1 MKRYFLLAGAF
12 LALMGLQDLV
22 SESLTLE
29 QMLPEEDTL
38 ENWNLEF
45 GIEHYTP
52 DNLYEYINGE
62 AELYND
68 YGFVEMITAYYTQS
82 DGGDAAIAV
91 DIYDMGSPLS
101 AFGIYSSYR
110 RPGLE
115 FQDIGTE
122 TIVSGANIRFYKNQ
136 YFIQVNGNSM
146 EPEIAAAAKGM
157 AESVAGNIPDADQP
171 VELSMLPQQNRVE
184 HSLTYVTTGFLG
196 QSAFGKSLEAE
207 YNISGESCKGFLVMF
222 DSNSAAK
229 KALQDFEDM
238 LAQSGTIHESSESG
252 KLIAEERFQGNI
264 TAAVHGSD
272 IAGVYD
278 YEAQDTAESLLTL
291 ISQK

>member
-12 LALMGLQDLV
+12 LALMGLQDLI

-29 QMLPEEDTL
+29 QMLPEADKF
-38 ENWNLEF
+38 ENWTLEF

-68 YGFVEMITAYYTQS
+68 YGFAEMITAYYTQS

-91 DIYDMGSPLS
+91 DIYDMGTPLS

-110 RPGLE
+110 RPGLDFDAVGNE
-115 FQDIGTE
+115 A
-122 TIVSGANIRFYKNQ
+122 IVSGANIRFYKNQ

-146 EPEIAAAAKGM
+146 EPEIAAAARNM
-157 AESVAGNIPDADQP
+157 AESVADKIPDAEQP
-171 VELSMLPQQNRVE
+171 QELAMLPQQNRVE
-184 HSLTYVTTGFLG
+184 HSLTYITKGFLG

-207 YNISGESCKGFLVMF
+207 YKISGESCKG
-222 DSNSAAK
+222 
-229 KALQDFEDM
+229 
-238 LAQSGTIHESSESG
+238 
-252 KLIAEERFQGNI
+252 
-264 TAAVHGSD
+264 
-272 IAGVYD
+272 
-278 YEAQDTAESLLTL
+278 
-291 ISQK
+291 

>member
-1 MKRYFLLAGAF
+1 MKRYLLLAGAF
-12 LALMGLQDLV
+12 LAFMGLQDLI

-29 QMLPEEDTL
+29 QMLPETEKF
-38 ENWNLEF
+38 ENWTLEF
-45 GIEHYTP
+45 GIDRYTP

-91 DIYDMGSPLS
+91 DIYDMGTPLS

-115 FQDIGTE
+115 FDTIGNE
-122 TIVSGANIRFYKNQ
+122 AIVSGANIRFYKNQ

-146 EPEIAAAAKGM
+146 EPDIAAAAKNM
-157 AESVAGNIPDADQP
+157 AESVAEHIPGGDQP
-171 VELSMLPQQNRVE
+171 EELSMLPQQNRVE
-184 HSLTYVTTGFLG
+184 HSLTYMTTGFLG

-207 YNISGESCKGFLVMF
+207 YKINDESCKGFLVLF
-222 DSNSAAK
+222 DSKNAAK
-229 KALQDFEDM
+229 KALQDFEEM
-238 LAQSGTIHESSESG
+238 LAQSGTIHEPSSSG

-264 TAAVHGSD
+264 TATIHGSD

-278 YEAQDTAESLLTL
+278 YRAQETAESLLKA
-291 ISQK
+291 IMQ

>member
-12 LALMGLQDLV
+12 LALMGLQDLI
-22 SESLTLE
+22 SESRTLE
-29 QMLPEEDTL
+29 QILPDADTF
-38 ENWNLEF
+38 ENWTLEF

-68 YGFVEMITAYYTQS
+68 YGFTEMITAYYTQS

-91 DIYDMGSPLS
+91 DIYDMGTPLS

-115 FQDIGTE
+115 FDEIGKE
-122 TIVSGANIRFYKNQ
+122 AIVSGANIRFYKNQ
-136 YFIQVNGNSM
+136 YFIQVNGNSV
-146 EPEIAAAAKGM
+146 EPEIAAAAKRM
-157 AESVAGNIPDADQP
+157 AESVADNMPDAEQP
-171 VELSMLPQQNRVE
+171 EELTMLPQQNRVE
-184 HSLTYVTTGFLG
+184 HSLTYITTGFLG

-207 YNISGESCKGFLVMF
+207 YKISGEPCKGFVVMF
-222 DSNSAAK
+222 DSKNAAK

-238 LAQSGTIHESSESG
+238 LAQSGTIHQSSDSG
-252 KLIAEERFQGNI
+252 KLIAKERFQGNI

-278 YEAQDTAESLLTL
+278 YESQEMAESLLKL
-291 ISQK
+291 ITQN